1 VNVIPTALPG
11 VLILEPRVFR
21 DGRGWFVETWQ
32 AERYAALGLPSTF
45 VQDNVSRSGRDVLR
59 GLHVQN
65 PRPQG
70 KLVTVLEGTVWDVA
84 VDVRRGSPTFGQ
96 WAAVELSG
104 ETLRQF
110 WVPAGFAH
118 GFLVRTESAVFSYKC
133 TDGYAAAAE
142 FGVRW
147 DDPDLAIPWP
157 SSSPIVSDKDAAL
170 PFLRD
175 IAPDRLVAFH
185 G

>member
-1 VNVIPTALPG
+1 M
-11 VLILEPRVFR
+11 
-21 DGRGWFVETWQ
+21 
-32 AERYAALGLPSTF
+32 
-45 VQDNVSRSGRDVLR
+45 
-59 GLHVQN
+59 
-65 PRPQG
+65 
-70 KLVTVLEGTVWDVA
+70 
-84 VDVRRGSPTFGQ
+84 
-96 WAAVELSG
+96 
-104 ETLRQF
+104 
-110 WVPAGFAH
+110 PAGLAH
-118 GFLVRTESAVFSYKC
+118 GFLVRSDSAVFSYKC

-157 SSSPIVSDKDAAL
+157 AASPIVSDKDAAL